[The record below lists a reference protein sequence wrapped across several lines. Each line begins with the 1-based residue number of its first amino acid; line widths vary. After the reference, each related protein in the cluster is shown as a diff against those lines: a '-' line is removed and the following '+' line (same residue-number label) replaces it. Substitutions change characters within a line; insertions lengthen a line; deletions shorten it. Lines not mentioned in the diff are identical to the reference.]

1 MELIKIVKD
10 APDAGLIPDGVA
22 DEILEQAAPLF
33 QEDPWAAAIHGWIER
48 HEAEGPAPY
57 QMSFALFI
65 HTKVDELVAELK
77 AL

>member
-1 MELIKIVKD
+1 MEPINIVTD
-10 APDAGLIPDGVA
+10 ATELGNAPEGVT
-22 DEILEQAAPLF
+22 DEVLRQPAPSSP
-33 QEDPWAAAIHGWIER
+33 EDPWAAAVHDWIER

-65 HTKVDELVAELK
+65 HTKVDELVETLK